1 MELKKELTIK
11 EIFDEMAFLK
21 SKLIRLAEKYNR
33 SLITVSAVTWKDII
47 TSGGKKGDIML
58 NRTIKK
64 DKIHDEFDIVKE
76 SYDSYKAEAIDKIKD
91 MLSKKSTGYCI
102 VYFRDQLKWKWKD
115 ICKLFNYSLRQC
127 HNLYSKEKSAHNCT
141 QLHID

>member
-21 SKLIRLAEKYNR
+21 SKLIRLAEKYN
-33 SLITVSAVTWKDII
+33 TWKDII

-127 HNLYSKEKSAHNCT
+127 HRLYKTEKEK
-141 QLHID
+141 